1 MSKILKPSIYWLLIF
16 IVVTF
21 VLESRHASS
30 SLIFFAAALSIIPI
44 AKGIGSSTEKLAVFT
59 GPTVGSLLN
68 ATFGNAPELI
78 ICIVALKAGMYEI
91 VLAAITGAVM
101 SNLLLGTGVSF
112 TFGGI
117 KHHVQSFN
125 VQSIR
130 LYGTIM
136 FIAVISMAIPSTLS
150 GYFAEKPDLFGNAI
164 SINVGFASVLLA
176 AYGLYLFFMLKT
188 HKDLFASEKEEEEH
202 PKGKIYVPLAMLALF
217 SVGAAFMGEVIVG
230 AAEGAGKEMGMTTT
244 FISLVFISI
253 VGGAAETFSAVEMA
267 GKNKTDLSVG
277 ILFGSCIQ
285 LTLFVAPLL
294 VLLSFLI
301 GPTPMFLAFTK
312 LEINILMISVFI
324 TMIISADGNSNWFKG
339 VQLIVMYMLMAI
351 TLFFLR

>member
-1 MSKILKPSIYWLLIF
+1 MGKILKPSIYWLLVF
-16 IVVTF
+16 IIVTF
-21 VLESRHASS
+21 VLESMHVSS
-30 SLIFFAAALSIIPI
+30 SVIFFAAALSIIPI

-101 SNLLLGTGVSF
+101 SNLLLGTGLSF
-112 TFGGI
+112 TFGGL
-117 KHHVQSFN
+117 KHHTQSFN

-130 LYGTIM
+130 LYGSIM
-136 FIAVISMAIPSTLS
+136 FIAVISMAIPSGFS
-150 GYFAEKPDLFGNAI
+150 AYAADKADLFGNAV
-164 SINVGFASVLLA
+164 SVNVGFAVVLLA
-176 AYGLYLFFMLKT
+176 AYGLYLLFMLKT
-188 HKDLFASEKEEEEH
+188 HKDIFKSDEEEDES
-202 PKGKIYVPLAMLALF
+202 PKGKMYIPLIMLALF

-230 AAEGAGKEMGMTTT
+230 VAEEAGKEMGMTTT
-244 FISLVFISI
+244 FVSLVFISI
-253 VGGAAETFSAVEMA
+253 VGGAAETFSAIEMA

-277 ILFGSCIQ
+277 ILMGSCIQ
-285 LTLFVAPLL
+285 LTLFVAPVL
-294 VLLSFLI
+294 VLLSFI
-301 GPTPMFLAFTK
+301 VGPTPMFLSFTK

-339 VQLIVMYMLMAI
+339 VQLIVMYLLMSI
-351 TLFFLR
+351 TLYFLE

>member
-1 MSKILKPSIYWLLIF
+1 MMGKILKPTVYWLLAF

-21 VLESRHASS
+21 VLESMHASS
-30 SLIFFAAALSIIPI
+30 SVVFFAAAISIIPI
-44 AKGIGSSTEKLAVFT
+44 AKGIGSSTEKLSVFT
-59 GPTVGSLLN
+59 GPAVGGLLN

-78 ICIVALKAGMYEI
+78 ICIVALKAGLYEI
-91 VLAAITGAVM
+91 VLASLTGAVM
-101 SNLLLGTGVSF
+101 SNLLLGMGVSF

-136 FIAVISMAIPSTLS
+136 FIAVISMAIPSGFS
-150 GYFAEKPDLFGNAI
+150 NYIAGKDDLFGNAVSVNI
-164 SINVGFASVLLA
+164 GFAVVLLI
-176 AYGLYLFFMLKT
+176 AYGLYLYFMLKT
-188 HKDLFASEKEEEEH
+188 HKDIFKSEEEEES
-202 PKGKIYVPLAMLALF
+202 PKGKIYIPLLMLALF
-217 SVGAAFMGEVIVG
+217 SVGAAIMGETIVG
-230 AAEGAGKEMGMTTT
+230 VAEEAGKEMGMTTT
-244 FISLVFISI
+244 FVSLVFISI
-253 VGGAAETFSAVEMA
+253 VGGAAETFSAIDMA

-277 ILFGSCIQ
+277 ILMGSCIQ
-285 LTLFVAPLL
+285 LTLFVAPVL

-301 GPTPMFLAFTK
+301 GPAPMFLAFTK

-339 VQLIVMYMLMAI
+339 VQLIVMYLLMAI
-351 TLFFLR
+351 TLFFLE